1 MSFNPLSHRP
11 LSSWNNHRSAELSRF
26 NLISHISFAIA
37 IFSWILLFGYPA
49 AVAQEEFLQTYQTG
63 DHQKALDMI
72 SRELNEFYAGRVE
85 DKRIPTGF
93 ITTRESIREIDLR
106 MVFRN
111 RKAEHFFI
119 EDNPRISRLHLFA
132 ARCHGHLSDY
142 YHSLNHYIQA
152 LRYKNVELKKDDVIY
167 YEMALLFLKEKHF
180 HAYIESLEAA
190 VSLNPENYAY
200 SLELGKAL
208 YRTDK
213 KRRAIHHLERYAS
226 GSDAPVSPDVYLM
239 LGNLNEDIGRFL
251 ETEKYYIR
259 YLEAQPDDG
268 NIHFAL
274 GHIAYY
280 RTGNHPLAVL
290 SLDRALALLPENEIF
305 KKSKSY
311 EYKADIAIQN
321 LDFEDS
327 VRFYLETIKYQDM
340 IASQI
345 ASKKKE
351 LEEINETIRGLKS
364 LLLKEEIFEKYE
376 EYENMMDRKG
386 RSEMELSRIQ
396 NEYGKLNAGR
406 VRWNIAYSLE
416 RLEKYQDAIPYYRSS
431 IAFDYNPNE
440 ARKKITNLE
449 LKIKR
454 GY

>member
-1 MSFNPLSHRP
+1 MSFNPP
-11 LSSWNNHRSAELSRF
+11 AHRSFSTSNNGRFAELSRF
-26 NLISHISFAIA
+26 RLLSQITFAIA
-37 IFSWILLFGYPA
+37 FFSWILLSSSPVA
-49 AVAQEEFLQTYQTG
+49 LAQEEYLPAYQTG
-63 DHQKALDMI
+63 DYQKALDVI
-72 SRELNEFYAGRVE
+72 SRELNEFYAARVE

-111 RKAEHFFI
+111 RRAEHFFI

-142 YHSLNHYIQA
+142 YHSMNHYIQA
-152 LRYKNVELKKDDVIY
+152 LRYKNVEPKKDDVIY

-190 VSLNPENYAY
+190 VSLNPENHAY

-213 KRRAIHHLERYAS
+213 KKRAIHHLERYVS
-226 GSDAPVSPDVYLM
+226 GNDTPVSPDIYLM

-259 YLEAQPDDG
+259 YLEAQPRDG

-290 SLDRALALLPENEIF
+290 ALDRALALLPESEIF

-311 EYKADIAIQN
+311 EYKADIALQE

-345 ASKKKE
+345 ATKKKE

-364 LLLKEEIFEKYE
+364 LLLKEEVFEKYE
-376 EYENMMDRKG
+376 EYEEMMDKKG

-396 NEYGKLNAGR
+396 NEYGKLNAGKI
-406 VRWNIAYSLE
+406 RWNIAYSLE
-416 RLEKYQDAIPYYRSS
+416 RLEKYREAIPYYRSS
-431 IAFDYNPNE
+431 IAFDYNANE